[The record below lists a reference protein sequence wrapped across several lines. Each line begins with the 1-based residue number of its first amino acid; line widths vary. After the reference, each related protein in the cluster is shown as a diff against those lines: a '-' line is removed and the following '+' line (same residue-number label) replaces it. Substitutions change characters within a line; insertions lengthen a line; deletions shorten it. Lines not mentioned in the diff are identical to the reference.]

1 MTDKLLSIG
10 KAAEYLNLSK
20 ATLNR
25 WQAKGKLKPI
35 YTPGGHRRYLES
47 DLRTVMG
54 LRAEADAQATQRAIV
69 YARVSTRKQDEA
81 GNLQRQK
88 ERLVTHAI
96 EQGYQVV
103 GVLTEVASGLNE
115 RRPQLRKALKQIA
128 TGQADILV
136 VEYRDRLARFGFE
149 YLDLFITAFDG
160 RIEVLETTNGQ
171 SPNEELVNDLIAI
184 VTSFSARIYGK
195 RGGKRVAQ
203 QVEKTLKG
211 ALGHAS
217 GNDHPNDAA

>member
-1 MTDKLLSIG
+1 
-10 KAAEYLNLSK
+10 
-20 ATLNR
+20 
-25 WQAKGKLKPI
+25 
-35 YTPGGHRRYLES
+35 
-47 DLRTVMG
+47 
-54 LRAEADAQATQRAIV
+54 
-69 YARVSTRKQDEA
+69 
-81 GNLQRQK
+81 
-88 ERLVTHAI
+88 LVTHAI

-211 ALGHAS
+211 ALGNDS